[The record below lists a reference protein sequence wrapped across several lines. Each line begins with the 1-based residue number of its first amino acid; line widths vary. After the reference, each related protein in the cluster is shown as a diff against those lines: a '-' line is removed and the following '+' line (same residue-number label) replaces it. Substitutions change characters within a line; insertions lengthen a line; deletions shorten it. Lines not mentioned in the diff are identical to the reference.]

1 MLVLARFARPMAERT
16 PIAEERSGNMAT
28 KRRGRGG
35 NVKLSLEIKEVAN
48 GYMFIVDKNDD
59 SQIWVFEGTTTTFDK
74 SALGAMIIEIMEAN
88 K

>member
-1 MLVLARFARPMAERT
+1 
-16 PIAEERSGNMAT
+16 
-28 KRRGRGG
+28 
-35 NVKLSLEIKEVAN
+35 VKLSLEIKEVAN